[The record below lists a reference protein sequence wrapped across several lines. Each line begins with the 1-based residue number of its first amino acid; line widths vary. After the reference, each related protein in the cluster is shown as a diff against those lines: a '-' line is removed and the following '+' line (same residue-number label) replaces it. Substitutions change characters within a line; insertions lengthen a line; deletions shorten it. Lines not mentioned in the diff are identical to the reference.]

1 MEYLPLIW
9 YYIPERVVT
18 IMICM
23 NKWFLVFKSWRIKT
37 NTVLLLPPW
46 LGKTIRNVCLTH
58 DIWYVTFVVINI
70 PSLPHSCFQRIFITS
85 NTVGAIN
92 GTGIAYPSRSSE
104 FVQVLVDSCCSIF
117 FFIIISILHLWTIY
131 LWVPGNLKGLPIFT
145 MNNIIK

>member
-9 YYIPERVVT
+9 YYIPEHVV
-18 IMICM
+18 ISMICM

-46 LGKTIRNVCLTH
+46 LGKTIRNVWLTH
-58 DIWYVTFVVINI
+58 DIGYVTFVVINI

-104 FVQVLVDSCCSIF
+104 FVQVLMDSCCSIF
-117 FFIIISILHLWTIY
+117 FFYYYIY
-131 LWVPGNLKGLPIFT
+131 ITPVNNLPLGARKPQRFT
-145 MNNIIK
+145 NIYNEQYN